1 VFGIGSTE
9 LVVIAVVALLLFSP
23 RELPKILR
31 SVAKFWGSLRAT
43 ADEFRDAIM
52 NEEELEELKGA
63 YRGTQAKL
71 RQAEAAARRE
81 MMKARMDMRRAQQKL
96 SAATRA
102 SDEVRKQE
110 EADKMGDTAAPVPAE
125 PVAASPTPALPDPPA
140 VPPPPPTGAVPKT
153 SAPADGKGMSQ
164 GAA

>member
-153 SAPADGKGMSQ
+153 SASADGKGMSQ